1 MPYILFILSGLI
13 SITAAV
19 HTVSFISYGDYLEG
33 LITGLYFFAST
44 FLCLALIELKRTK
57 S

>member
-44 FLCLALIELKRTK
+44 FLCLALIELKRTQQ
-57 S
+57 